1 MANSQEFNH
10 FDAAYS
16 DLACYISL
24 MFPNYE
30 FGRHHTKLIRAL
42 ERVEAGKCPRLIVS
56 MPPRHGK
63 SFLVSEFFPAW
74 YLGRNPDKSIITS
87 SYAAELAEGFGRKV
101 RNQLLDPDW
110 QATFPESHLDT
121 SSRSAA
127 RFGLKEGGNYYA
139 VGVGGAT
146 TGRGAHVFLIDDPV
160 KDREQADSE
169 IIRKKIQDWYRSVA
183 YTRLMTGG
191 SVIIVMT
198 RWHEDDLAGWCL
210 TEQQHENWQVLKLP
224 ALAEENDALGRA
236 PGEALWP
243 EKYPLKRLENI
254 RLTVG
259 PREWTALYQQR
270 PAPDEGAFFQKS
282 WIKEYDE
289 LPKYLT
295 YYGASDYAVTADGGD
310 YTVHVIIGVDKE
322 ENIYLVDMWRGQT
335 DALEWIDEW
344 SRLVRFYK
352 PQVWAEEAGVI
363 LKSLDPILRKRVEE
377 DRLYTTFRQQ
387 FTSATDKPTRA
398 RSLQARMQMGK
409 VYFPS
414 ASRCP
419 WMADLVSEMLSFP
432 VGKHDDQVDALALCS
447 RMLAEMQPAVE
458 PKPEEDEMA
467 KFRAMTCKK
476 WTMKEIFDKHF
487 AAVRRRRCA

>member
-1 MANSQEFNH
+1 MANNQEFNH

-16 DLACYISL
+16 DFACYISL

-30 FGRHHTKLIRAL
+30 FGRHHNKLIRAL
-42 ERVEAGKCPRLIVS
+42 ERVEAGLCPRLIVS

-169 IIRKKIQDWYRSVA
+169 VIRKKIQDWYRSVA

-210 TEQQHENWQVLKLP
+210 TEQKHEKWEVLKLP
-224 ALAEENDALGRA
+224 ALAEENDALGREI
-236 PGEALWP
+236 GEPLWP
-243 EKYPLKRLENI
+243 EKYSKERLEQI
-254 RLTVG
+254 KLTVG

-270 PAPDEGAFFQKS
+270 PAPDEGAYFQKS

-310 YTVHVIIGVDKE
+310 YTVHVIVGVDKDD
-322 ENIYLVDMWRGQT
+322 NLYLVDMWRGQT

-344 SRLVRFYK
+344 SRLVKFYR
-352 PQVWAEEAGVI
+352 PQIWAEEAGVI

-377 DRLYTTFRQQ
+377 DKIYTTFRQQ
-387 FTSATDKPTRA
+387 FTSATDKPSRA

-414 ASRCP
+414 VSRCP

-432 VGKHDDQVDALALCS
+432 VGKHDDQIDALALCS
-447 RMLAEMQPAVE
+447 RMLAEMQPALE
-458 PKPEEDEMA
+458 PKPVDDEWA
-467 KFRAMTCKK
+467 KFRAAACKK
-476 WTMKEIFDKHF
+476 WTMKEVFDKHF
-487 AAVRRRRCA
+487 AALRRRRCA